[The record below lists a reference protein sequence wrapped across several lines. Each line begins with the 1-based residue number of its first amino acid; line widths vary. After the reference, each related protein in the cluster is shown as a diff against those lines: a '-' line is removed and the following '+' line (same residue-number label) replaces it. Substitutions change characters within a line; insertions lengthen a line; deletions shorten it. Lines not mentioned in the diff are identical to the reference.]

1 MLLSFLIAH
10 MASSL
15 IQAGNRFFNAIL
27 KENRLTTERKGMFK
41 HVLDQE
47 MSYFDE
53 KTTTDIRNCS
63 NL

>member
-1 MLLSFLIAH
+1 

-53 KTTTDIRNCS
+53 KTATDIRNCS